1 MRLEK
6 ISESKIKEMIED
18 ERNRLKDLWKQL
30 HMSDQQIQDFLDS
43 LANTGAG
50 KLAAASLTLNPWLFA
65 GACS

>member
-18 ERNRLKDLWKQL
+18 ERSRLKDLWKQL

-50 KLAAASLTLNPWLFA
+50 TLAALPTSLNHVAVCW
-65 GACS
+65 G